1 MKVFDIA
8 PVKFEDDKMLIL
20 DQTKLPGE
28 EVYIEMKTKED
39 VWDAI
44 FKLKVRGA
52 PAIGVAAAYGL
63 YISTRDFAGTQVK
76 DFREYV
82 RETSEYL
89 NSARP
94 TAVNLSWA
102 LARCEKMLDK
112 YLEAFDRAA
121 DGFLCSCD
129 HCSGDQV
136 DDAKLLLFDE
146 AEKIR
151 KEDEAACYAMGE
163 YGLSLLEPNMGIL
176 THCNAGTIATA
187 KYGTCLAPIYLGQ
200 ERGYNFRVFADET
213 RPLLQGARLTSWE
226 LSKAGV
232 DVTLICDNM
241 ASIVMKN
248 GWVDAVVVG
257 CDRMAANGD
266 GANKIGTSGV
276 AILAKE
282 YGIPFYMYVPTST
295 IDLNTETGAD
305 IHIELRDGKE
315 IYQMWYEKDMAPAG
329 VKTYNPSFD
338 VTDHKY
344 ITAVITEKGIVR
356 PPYKENLK
364 KLFEE

>member
-1 MKVFDIA
+1 MEEDMKEVFDLA
-8 PVKFEDDKMLIL
+8 PVKFEDGKMLIL
-20 DQTKLPGE
+20 DQTLLPNR
-28 EVYIEMKTKED
+28 EVYIEMKTKEV
-39 VWDAI
+39 VWEAI
-44 FKLKVRGA
+44 KKLRVRGA
-52 PAIGVAAAYGL
+52 PAIGVAAAYGM
-63 YISTRDFAGTQVK
+63 
-76 DFREYV
+76 YV
-82 RETSEYL
+82 AACNMPEAAEQDMVVFGAELRRAADYL
-89 NSARP
+89 ISARP
-94 TAVNLSWA
+94 TAVNLAWA
-102 LARCEKMLDK
+102 ANRMVRVFDAAEPDTAESAR
-112 YLEAFDRAA
+112 RT
-121 DGFLCSCD
+121 
-129 HCSGDQV
+129 
-136 DDAKLLLFDE
+136 LFDE

-151 KEDEAACYAMGE
+151 REDEAACYAMGE
-163 YGLSLLEPNMGIL
+163 HGLSLLKPGMGIL

-226 LSKAGV
+226 LHRSGV

-248 GWVDAVVVG
+248 GWIDAVVVG

-295 IDLNTETGAD
+295 IDLDTPTGED
-305 IHIELRDGKE
+305 IPIELRDGDE
-315 IYQMWYEKDMAPAG
+315 IGTMWYERPMAPAG

-338 VTDHKY
+338 VTPAKY

-356 PPYKENLK
+356 PPYRENLAA
-364 KLFEE
+364 LLR